1 MEDKATIKWSEAKQ
15 AIVSIEDICSCIC
28 TIFNNGKARVMILD
42 SVFVS
47 EPYRGHG
54 YGQKLMEEI
63 INFAKAQNIDSIELQ
78 VNQNNKVGIS
88 LYEKNQFQKTDKYY
102 YRLILNKWT
111 T

>member
-1 MEDKATIKWSEAKQ
+1 MEDKVTIKWNEAKQ
-15 AIVSIEDICSCIC
+15 AIVSLGDICSCVC
-28 TIFNNGKARVMILD
+28 TIFNNGKAKVMILD

-47 EPYRGHG
+47 EPYRGQG
-54 YGQKLMEEI
+54 YGQKLMEKI
-63 INFAKAQNIDSIELQ
+63 INFAKTQNIDSVELQ
-78 VNQNNKVGIS
+78 VNKNNEAAIR